1 MLTKNVEI
9 IVFIGFYD
17 IIKIRMDKMQ
27 NILNKY
33 CIEDNDNGLLL
44 IDMPTGSGKTY
55 NIIEFIFNN
64 FDKIKRKVFFITPL
78 KKNLTYDKLMERFK
92 KENRLEEFEKF
103 VLYIKSNLDTI
114 IDNFSTVY
122 DSMPDKIK
130 YLKRNICE
138 EKEYHFDILF

>member
-1 MLTKNVEI
+1 MFTKNVKM
-9 IVFIGFYD
+9 IVFIKFYD
-17 IIKIRMDKMQ
+17 IIKIRTDEMQ
-27 NILNKY
+27 NILTKY

-44 IDMPTGSGKTY
+44 IDMPTGSGKTF

-92 KENRLEEFEKF
+92 KENRLEEFEKS

-122 DSMPDKIK
+122 AG
-130 YLKRNICE
+130 
-138 EKEYHFDILF
+138 